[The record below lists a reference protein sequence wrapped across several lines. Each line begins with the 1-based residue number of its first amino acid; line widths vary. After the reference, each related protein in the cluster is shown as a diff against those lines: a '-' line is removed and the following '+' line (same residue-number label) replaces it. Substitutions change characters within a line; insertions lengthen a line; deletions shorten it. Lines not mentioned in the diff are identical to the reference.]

1 MRVSK
6 LLKKVGIMANKN
18 RTALRALQRLGY
30 TMPSIRKSLLDLN
43 SIKLKELSGEVS
55 MVTISHVMQG
65 KRVHRKA
72 QRAIA
77 NALSLSVKELFSI

>member
-1 MRVSK
+1 MRVSTLFK
-6 LLKKVGIMANKN
+6 ITGIVANKN
-18 RTALRALQRLGY
+18 RTTLRALQRLGY
-30 TMPSIRKSLLDLN
+30 PMPCIRKSLLDLN

-77 NALSLSVKELFSI
+77 NALGLSVKELFSI